1 MTSSVLFYDS
11 SRNTGHHLEFLL
23 HLLDYI
29 IDTKDEAKHYS
40 FLVHPEMAEGLHKY
54 HHYKNIISIDYI
66 EANRI
71 ASFERMGFIE
81 RGNAEV
87 IYISEYLKNR
97 KIKVVNFLML
107 DPYQLALAVYK
118 NLFEGIEIQGIFFK
132 PYPRYVINKKSLLQY
147 LSDLIF
153 INYKK
158 ILFWLFKRN
167 RAISKIWVLNDFKSA
182 EIFNYITG
190 ERKFE
195 FLPDPVKRSLTERG
209 SEFEII
215 SSFKDSTVKK
225 LIIFG
230 SISPLKNLENI
241 LNAISGIE
249 NTSIHLYIL
258 GRWYSN
264 EYLKKIEKVVDSVC
278 KKNNKIKVFIENRY
292 FLEEEVDY
300 YIANADCIL
309 IAYYKFF
316 YSSGVLGRAAMQGVP
331 VLGTKNSL
339 NAEYIERYS
348 LGDVVDPYDV
358 DDIRVG
364 IERILSSK
372 HLRLSPGMKVY
383 VDERTPEKF
392 ARQIIYSNDKVS
404 LEKE

>member
-87 IYISEYLKNR
+87 IYISEYLKSR
-97 KIKVVNFLML
+97 KIKIVNFLML
-107 DPYQLALAVYK
+107 DPYQLALSVYK
-118 NLFEGIEIQGIFFK
+118 NLFEDIEIQGIFFK
-132 PYPRYVINKKSLLQY
+132 PYTRYVVNKKSIGNY

-158 ILFWLFKRN
+158 ILFRLFTRN
-167 RAISKIWVLNDFKSA
+167 PFISKIWVLNDFKST
-182 EIFNYITG
+182 ETFNYLTG
-190 ERKFE
+190 EQKFE
-195 FLPDPVKRSLTERG
+195 YLPDPVTRSVIERDNQ
-209 SEFEII
+209 FEII
-215 SSFKDSTVKK
+215 SSFKDNTVKK
-225 LIIFG
+225 LVIFG

-258 GRWYSN
+258 GRWCSN
-264 EYLKKIEKVVDSVC
+264 EYL
-278 KKNNKIKVFIENRY
+278 
-292 FLEEEVDY
+292 
-300 YIANADCIL
+300 
-309 IAYYKFF
+309 
-316 YSSGVLGRAAMQGVP
+316 
-331 VLGTKNSL
+331 
-339 NAEYIERYS
+339 
-348 LGDVVDPYDV
+348 
-358 DDIRVG
+358 
-364 IERILSSK
+364 
-372 HLRLSPGMKVY
+372 
-383 VDERTPEKF
+383 
-392 ARQIIYSNDKVS
+392 
-404 LEKE
+404 